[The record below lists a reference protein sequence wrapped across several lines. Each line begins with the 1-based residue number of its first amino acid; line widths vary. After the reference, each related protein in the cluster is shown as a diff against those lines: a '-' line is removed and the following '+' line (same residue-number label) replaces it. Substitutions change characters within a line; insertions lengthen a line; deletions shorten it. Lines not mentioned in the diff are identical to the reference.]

1 MPGVRP
7 LIVIGLEDP
16 LAVICVATP
25 FANAVTLYV
34 VPAEVP
40 AAGTNDT
47 MAEFA
52 PVLVTARA
60 VT

>member
-1 MPGVRP
+1 M
-7 LIVIGLEDP
+7 IGLEDP
-16 LAVICVATP
+16 LAVICVVTP

-40 AAGTNDT
+40 EAGTNDT